1 TEPTTDSTRI
11 AVYRPSPTKSSH
23 LTTIGKI
30 EDPVENITT
39 FYWLPST
46 ITSTLTSDDS
56 WVFNDFTIVTA
67 LIDIG
72 RGEWARYR
80 RPLEQYHLFMENLL
94 SLKNNMVIFTDKAS
108 YDFIHKYRKNMGEM
122 HRTKIHLVT
131 LGDLPLS
138 SYLDVASKLIEEEHR
153 SEQLWRYNWDPAMK
167 DHPESKSAEYDV
179 LVNSK
184 SYFLYNASLE
194 DPFTT
199 EFFVWIDAG
208 YGHGNQSVFPYNNK
222 WKPRFPKNKI
232 SLIKLTPIH
241 DPISRYT
248 IDSLYRHNLSV
259 VSGGFLA
266 GDKRSIGQLHTLV
279 HRKFIELTYYKKVD
293 DDQTVLVLAINSY
306 PRLFHITHGDWFD
319 AFHLFSTDQK
329 Q

>member
-1 TEPTTDSTRI
+1 LQKIPTTNSTRI
-11 AVYRPSPTKSSH
+11 AVYRPSPTRSSR
-23 LTTIGKI
+23 LTTIGKT
-30 EDPVENITT
+30 EDPVQNITT
-39 FYWLPST
+39 FNWLPST

-72 RGEWARYR
+72 RGEWDRYR
-80 RPLEQYHLFMENLL
+80 RPLEQYHFFMENLL
-94 SLKNNMVIFTDKAS
+94 SLQNNMVIFTDKAS

-138 SYLDVASKLIEEEHR
+138 SHLDVASKLIEEEHR
-153 SEQLWRYNWDPAMK
+153 NEQLWRYNWDPAMK

-194 DPFTT
+194 DPFAT

-222 WKPRFPKNKI
+222 WKPRFPKNRI
-232 SLIKLTPIH
+232 SLIKVCTAILH
-241 DPISRYT
+241 FH
-248 IDSLYRHNLSV
+248 SL
-259 VSGGFLA
+259 
-266 GDKRSIGQLHTLV
+266 
-279 HRKFIELTYYKKVD
+279 
-293 DDQTVLVLAINSY
+293 
-306 PRLFHITHGDWFD
+306 
-319 AFHLFSTDQK
+319 FHLFILRDPSSQLLCGSQHLHSIHFSYIHRPHEQSQEDRHKSTDDWVRVIRARK
-329 Q
+329 FRNEISVA